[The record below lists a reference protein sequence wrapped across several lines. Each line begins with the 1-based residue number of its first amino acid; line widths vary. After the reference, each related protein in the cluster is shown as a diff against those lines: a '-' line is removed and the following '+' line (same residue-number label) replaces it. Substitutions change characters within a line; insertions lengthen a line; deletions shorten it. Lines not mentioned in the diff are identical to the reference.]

1 MIKSCIMVLIYSFL
15 APGSREIS
23 LSFIPFSLSQFLPAV
38 DELTELV
45 EAGVEPLPRH
55 AAALLHVP

>member
-1 MIKSCIMVLIYSFL
+1 MVLIYSFL